1 MLDFFTKT
9 SYNLQYNSYDLNYK
23 LKLKSIY
30 SKPKITKIAVHLN
43 PQSLLNMLNIDE
55 HLKQKILLK
64 CWILLY
70 FLNFTIPTIN
80 SFYLKDTD
88 SRSVRQ
94 PVNFYSFM
102 ISKRNRI
109 DLLQLLMF
117 FLIEHDS
124 IESTSLSH
132 KFLDKNI
139 ITENQINYQL
149 LINIKRL
156 TSLTE
161 LLEGLFNKVELQ
173 SVNLELNLVI
183 NTGSKNTLKRKM
195 IKSIFP
201 LWNL

>member
-9 SYNLQYNSYDLNYK
+9 SYTLQYNSYDLNYK

-30 SKPKITKIAVHLN
+30 SKPKIAKVAVHLN
-43 PQSLLNMLNIDE
+43 PQSLLNTLNIDE

-70 FLNFTIPTIN
+70 FLNFTIPMIN

-102 ISKRNRI
+102 ISKTNRI

-117 FLIEHDS
+117 FFIEHDS
-124 IESTSLSH
+124 IEPNILSH
-132 KFLDKNI
+132 KFINKNT

-156 TSLTE
+156 TSLTD

-173 SVNLELNLVI
+173 AVNVELNLVI
-183 NTGSKNTLKRKM
+183 NTGYKNTLKGKM